1 MPVQK
6 FFRLNRVYRTNQDLM
21 TGRRAI
27 DLATKIAAR
36 PLIVPSLTNVRVQL
50 NYRDKIL
57 NGTLQQAQ
65 TDLLEVSETE
75 IFEFGN
81 LNFQINQNPITTLS
95 INIQYPSSQINV
107 NSNNFQQQEFDE
119 IVRLV
124 EEAFPVSQ
132 EAQPQQQN
140 QTVTGNISANEEKK
154 ERENRQVVSKD
165 VFVIMSF
172 NDDHRDAYFVAIQ
185 PTLLKL
191 GFRPI
196 RVDEIQH
203 NNTVTKEI
211 YEAIDRSAFVVADLT
226 GERPNVYYEVGW
238 AHKAEKEVV
247 LLARKDT
254 AVHFDVAAI
263 NRIDYKDYTDLCDG
277 LEKRV
282 RAVAQRLGIDIN
294 ESSAQHGIAKSGA

>member
-1 MPVQK
+1 
-6 FFRLNRVYRTNQDLM
+6 M
-21 TGRRAI
+21 TGRRAV
-27 DLATKIAAR
+27 DLATRIAAR
-36 PLIVPSLTNVRVQL
+36 PLIVPSLTNVRVQI
-50 NYRDKIL
+50 NYRDKLL

-65 TDLLEVSETE
+65 TDLLEVNENE
-75 IFEFGN
+75 IFEFSH
-81 LNFQINQNPITTLS
+81 LNFQINQNPITTLTVS
-95 INIQYPSSQINV
+95 IQYPSAQVNI

-119 IVRLV
+119 ICRIV
-124 EEAFPVSQ
+124 EEAFPISQ
-132 EAQPQQQN
+132 EVQPPQQN
-140 QTVTGNISANEEKK
+140 QQTVTNVSSNEDKK
-154 ERENRQVVSKD
+154 ETENRQIATKE
-165 VFVIMSF
+165 VFVIMSY
-172 NDDHRDAYFVAIQ
+172 NDDHRDAYYVAIQ

-191 GFRPI
+191 GFKPI

-238 AHKAEKEVV
+238 SHKAGKEVV
-247 LLARKDT
+247 LLAKKET

-282 RAVAQRLGIDIN
+282 RAVAQRLGIDIID
-294 ESSAQHGIAKSGA
+294 SSAQQSIAKSGG